1 MPDPLLLSLW
11 LRGFQAANALGHF
24 EELLRVFPFSA
35 MRPGIDTL
43 KVYALE
49 FAEPPLLEHA
59 FSGAPDLETVAALCR
74 EFDHPDCAYI
84 VEGWWELFEYHNGW
98 RLTPSRVSLTCFE
111 PQFEN
116 DSDDHLRIDYGPETH
131 YRPNP
136 RLPDSARAVHSNL
149 TGVLRL
155 AHDLEEALPVV
166 RKSLWSESEEDFT
179 TRLESALDA
188 DL

>member
-11 LRGFQAANALGHF
+11 LRGFQPANALGHF

-49 FAEPPLLEHA
+49 FAEPPVLEHA
-59 FSGAPDLETVAALCR
+59 FSGAPDVETVAALCR
-74 EFDHPDCAYI
+74 EFDHPDCAYT
-84 VEGWWELFEYHNGW
+84 VEGWWELFQYHNGW
-98 RLTPSRVSLTCFE
+98 RLTPSRVSLTCFG

-116 DSDDHLRIDYGPETH
+116 DSDDHLRIDFGPETH
-131 YRPNP
+131 YLPKP

-155 AHDLEEALPVV
+155 ARDLEAALPVAM
-166 RKSLWSESEEDFT
+166 KSLWSESEEDFT